1 MNRRGLI
8 LFVAVTL
15 LGGYV
20 GAQVQPKANV
30 LLQATASTP
39 SNFPYRIG
47 VEVVAENR
55 GQAASEAGKL
65 ELTLRPQVSRGSRP
79 KSDVPTMWDPVVE
92 SQDLP
97 ALQPGERKVF
107 TFETPF
113 QARNSFKNARSSFK
127 ANNIDATQA
136 DVSVQMILKAQ

>member
-8 LFVAVTL
+8 VLLAVSL

-20 GAQVQPKANV
+20 GAQGQPKANL

-39 SNFPYRIG
+39 PDFPFKVT

-55 GQAASEAGKL
+55 GQAPSEAGDL
-65 ELTLRPQVSRGSRP
+65 QLTLRPQVSRGSKP
-79 KSDVPTMWDPVVE
+79 KSDVPTMWDPVTE
-92 SQDLP
+92 SQPLP
-97 ALQPGERKVF
+97 ALQPGERKVL

-136 DVSVQMILKAQ
+136 DVSVQMLLKAP

>member
-1 MNRRGLI
+1 MNRRGL
-8 LFVAVTL
+8 LMALAATV

-20 GAQVQPKANV
+20 WAQGQPKANL

-39 SNFPYRIG
+39 SAFPYRIT

-55 GQAASEAGKL
+55 GQAASEAGSV
-65 ELTLRPQVSRGSRP
+65 ELTLKPQVSRGSKP
-79 KSDVPTMWDPVVE
+79 KSDVPTMWDPVSE
-92 SQDLP
+92 SQPLP
-97 ALQPGERKVF
+97 ALQPGERKVL

-136 DVSVQMILKAQ
+136 DVSVQMSLKAQ